1 MKETGYQQAI
11 LYLLGQ
17 DTGGKRLVRCVD
29 RSVAIL
35 LTLCVFFGPQ
45 NVQRCG
51 KN

>member
-35 LTLCVFFGPQ
+35 LTLCVFFCTQ
-45 NVQRCG
+45 NVPKRG
-51 KN
+51 